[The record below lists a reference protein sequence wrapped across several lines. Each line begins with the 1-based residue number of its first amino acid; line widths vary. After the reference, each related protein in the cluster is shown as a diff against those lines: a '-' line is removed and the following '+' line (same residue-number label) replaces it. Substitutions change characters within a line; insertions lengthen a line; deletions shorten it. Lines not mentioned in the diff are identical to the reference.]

1 MGNSMIETI
10 DLMIAGMTCVSC
22 SSRVERGLR
31 DVKGVQ
37 AAAVNLANEKASV
50 SFDPSRVDIS
60 DLIQQ
65 VRKVGYGAEK
75 VEEDQVGREQEVR
88 AGEIQKLRKSF
99 LVSALLSF
107 PLLMAMVAGLFR
119 IEQLM
124 FLHNPILQLFLATP
138 VQFIIGWRFY
148 RNSWHSLKAGSPGM
162 DLLIAMGTSASYFF
176 SIYSGFFQ
184 TLTPGEKPGLYFE
197 ASALII
203 TLVLLGKMLEAVARG
218 KTSEALKKLIGLKP
232 KTSRVIRDEKEID
245 IPLWE
250 VVTGDLV
257 VVRPGEKVPVDGE
270 VIEGNSAVDESMIT
284 GESLPVDKAS
294 GDKVIGATIN
304 RYGTF
309 TFKAEKVGKDTV
321 LSQMIKVVE
330 EAQGLKAPIRKL
342 ADKVAGI
349 FVPTVLAIALVTFFV
364 WYLILG
370 DPGQGFISAVAVL
383 VIACPCALGLAT
395 PTAIMVGTGKG
406 AENGILIRSGE
417 SLELAHKLSVVV
429 LDKTGTITLGKPSV
443 TDVVPLNG
451 TDRKDLLLKAGIA
464 EKKSEHPVASAIF
477 QKALYVHG
485 EIPDPET
492 FSAIPGRGVQVITG
506 NRTIFVGSPGLLE
519 ERGISLQDYR
529 TLIISLEGQGKTVV
543 LLGEDQKCIG
553 IIAVADTVK
562 DTSRSAVA
570 GLKKMGLEV
579 YMITGDNQRTAEA
592 IGKQVGITRILA
604 GVLPEKKAEAL
615 SNLQKQGEIVAMVGD
630 GINDAPAL
638 ATADIGMAMGTGT
651 DIAMEAGDITLIRGN
666 LESISDAIMLSR
678 KTMSR
683 IRQNLFW
690 AFFYNL
696 IGIPF
701 AAAGLLSP
709 IIAGAAMSFS
719 SVSVVTNSLS
729 LKRFKIMKSNQGKE
743 KRDFVK

>member
-383 VIACPCALGLAT
+383 VIACPCALGLAI

-477 QKALYVHG
+477 QKALDVHG

-506 NRTIFVGSPGLLE
+506 NRTIFVGSQGLLE

-592 IGKQVGITRILA
+592 IGKQVGIIRILA